1 MNMKRREFSKAAAGV
16 ALASTALLSPMAQAQ
31 AKKPVAGKD
40 YGVLEQR
47 SPVDAPAG
55 KVEVVEF
62 FSYACPHCNA
72 FEPTFSEWIKR
83 APKDVV
89 IRRVPVSFLQNP
101 VVFQRLYFSL
111 EAMNLVDK
119 LHASVFAAVHDE
131 HRNFNDAAAAAD
143 WVASKGG
150 DRAKFL
156 ENFNSFTVANK
167 ATKAS
172 QLTNSYKIEGV
183 PALGVAGRFLTEGTA
198 KGLQTVEALVAEVK
212 AGR

>member
-16 ALASTALLSPMAQAQ
+16 ALASTALLSPLAQAQ

-40 YGVLEQR
+40 YTVLEQR
-47 SPVDAPAG
+47 SAVDAPAG

-62 FSYACPHCNA
+62 FSYACPHCNV
-72 FEPTFSEWIKR
+72 FEPVFNEWSKR

-111 EAMNLVDK
+111 EAMNLVEK
-119 LHASVFAAVHDE
+119 LHAGVFAAVHNE
-131 HRNFNDAAAAAD
+131 HRNFTDAAAAAD
-143 WVASKGG
+143 WVASKGV

-156 ENFNSFTVANK
+156 EHFNSFTVANK
-167 ATKAS
+167 AAKAG

-183 PALGVAGRFLTEGTA
+183 PALGVAGRFLTEGTD
-198 KGLQTVEALVAEVK
+198 KGLQTVEALIADVK

>member
-16 ALASTALLSPMAQAQ
+16 ALATTALLSPLALAQ

-47 SPVDAPAG
+47 APVDAPAG

-62 FSYACPHCNA
+62 FSYACGHCKV
-72 FEPTFSEWIKR
+72 FEPIFHEWAKSTS
-83 APKDVV
+83 KDVV

-101 VVFQRLYFSL
+101 AVFQRLYFSL

-119 LHASVFAAVHDE
+119 LHTGVFAAVHDE

-150 DRAKFL
+150 DRTKFL
-156 ENFNSFTVANK
+156 EHFNSFTVANK

-172 QLTNSYKIEGV
+172 QLTNLYKIEGT

-212 AGR
+212 AER

>member
-16 ALASTALLSPMAQAQ
+16 ALASTALLSPLAQAQ
-31 AKKPVAGKD
+31 AKKPVAGTD
-40 YGVLEQR
+40 YGVLEQK

-72 FEPTFSEWIKR
+72 FEPTFSEWTKR

-89 IRRVPVSFLQNP
+89 VRRVPVSFLANP

-119 LHASVFAAVHDE
+119 LHASVFTAVHDE

-156 ENFNSFTVANK
+156 ELGGYDPIFAAQSWQHRDDRMHDRVFARPD
-167 ATKAS
+167 
-172 QLTNSYKIEGV
+172 QL
-183 PALGVAGRFLTEGTA
+183 R
-198 KGLQTVEALVAEVK
+198 
-212 AGR
+212 